1 MKKILLFL
9 LLLNIKA
16 HQVFCQDPAF
26 SQFFSSPLNINP
38 ALTANINAD
47 WRVISNLRNQW
58 INPANPYMTG
68 TISFD
73 RKIMQNKMP
82 GVDEG
87 NVWGIGGMFMYD
99 HSFDGIQ
106 KSIYGSANLSYRMKL
121 MENEVTTHRLGLGF
135 GAIYG
140 RRFINF
146 GRLDFEEQFV
156 GNGFNTNLP
165 TGEVA
170 LENMKP
176 YLSSSAGLTYSI
188 TSEKSNFD
196 LGVSAFH
203 INKPRQTFLKDENQV
218 LPVRHVIHANYE
230 RYLNERVVLNVNTI
244 YQFQKEATYYSIG
257 GALGYYVGGQQDVL
271 LNGGIWY
278 WSDNAVIPYFGIL
291 YKDMQFGFSYD
302 ITTSKLNEAPKRPNT
317 FELAFIFRGVKD
329 PTGIIPC
336 PWK

>member
-1 MKKILLFL
+1 MKKTVVILLTAL
-9 LLLNIKA
+9 AMWLNA
-16 HQVFCQDPAF
+16 RAQDPAF

-47 WRVISNLRNQW
+47 WRIISNLRNQW
-58 INPANPYMTG
+58 IQPASPYMTG
-68 TISFD
+68 TVSYD

-82 GVDEG
+82 GVPEG
-87 NVWGIGGMFMYD
+87 NVWGLGGMLMYD
-99 HSFDGIQ
+99 YAFNGIQ
-106 KSIYGSANLSYRMKL
+106 KSVYASMNLSHRIKL
-121 MENEVTTHRLGLGF
+121 VENDFYTHKLGLGF

-140 RRFINF
+140 RRHIEFD
-146 GRLDFEEQFV
+146 RLNWEEQFV

-170 LENMKP
+170 LANMKP
-176 YLSSSAGLTYSI
+176 YISASAGLTYSI

-196 LGVSAFH
+196 MGVAAFH
-203 INKPRQTFLKDENQV
+203 LNRPKQTFLKDENEYLPIRQV
-218 LPVRHVIHANYE
+218 AHANYE
-230 RYLNERVVLNVNTI
+230 RFINERVVLNVNTI
-244 YQFQKEATYYSIG
+244 YQFQKEATYYSVG
-257 GALGYYVGGQQDVL
+257 GALGYFVGEQQDVM

-278 WSDNAVIPYFGIL
+278 WSKNAVIPYFGIS
-291 YKDMQFGFSYD
+291 YKDMQFGLSYD

-317 FELAFIFRGVKD
+317 IELAFIIRGISD